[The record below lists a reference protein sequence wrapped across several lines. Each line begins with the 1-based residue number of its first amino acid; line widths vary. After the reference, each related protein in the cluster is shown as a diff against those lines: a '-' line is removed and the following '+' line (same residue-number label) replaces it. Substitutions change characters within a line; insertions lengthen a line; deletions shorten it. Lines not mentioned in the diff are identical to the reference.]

1 MLSFQRFQEQVL
13 SMFDVTEKDK
23 CKFAKNCI
31 YFGAT
36 ISYDSYQAIVF
47 DVKYIKSDGRWHIQ
61 KFLVQG
67 CETFS
72 DSLTQGIETIGKQ
85 TTDSINNELQVFHKI
100 QQGRKKAV
108 FQEFFELLDEL
119 KKTENK

>member
-1 MLSFQRFQEQVL
+1 MLSFQKFQEQVL
-13 SMFDVTEKDK
+13 SMFDVTEKE
-23 CKFAKNCI
+23 CKFVKNCT
-31 YFGAT
+31 YFGVT
-36 ISYDSYQAIVF
+36 ITYEQWIVF
-47 DVKYIKSDGRWHIQ
+47 GIKYIRDYDRWHIQ
-61 KFLVQG
+61 KTYTQD

-85 TTDSINNELQVFHKI
+85 TTDSINNELQVFHNI